1 MSTVTFSSNL
11 IKSTPA
17 PFHHFWEH
25 CIGSGH
31 ATLAL
36 RADWQQ
42 QLTRCKRELGF
53 RHVRFHGI
61 LSDDMGTLVI
71 QDDEM
76 IFSFFNADQICDFLR
91 SIDMRPFMELS
102 FMPLALASG
111 SDTVFKYRGNITPP
125 NNYTEWGNLIFKLVE
140 HWKER
145 YGTDELKEWFFEIW
159 NEPNLKTFWTGTQA
173 DYFKLYQVSA
183 KAIKKVHSDLKVGGP
198 ATAKNAWITPFINFC
213 KKNKLPLDF
222 ISTHHYPTDA
232 FGKPGD
238 DTITQLAKSKRS
250 ILQADVKKAKKQA
263 GKLPLYY
270 TEWSTSSNPFDELH
284 DHAYAAAYITKTIIE
299 AREYVEGYSYWTF
312 SDIFEENYF
321 SSIPFHGGFGLLN
334 IYGIPKPA
342 YRAYQLLHN
351 LGDKLFKVQGQHQ
364 SVDIWIIKKATSTQ
378 ILLLN
383 SILPTHPQKTEFV
396 NIVLQMEEKV
406 VASYVERIDATH
418 ANATNAWI
426 AMGSPGSLSAAQVTS
441 LEKSSSLI
449 KEPCDIKSKEKATTI
464 NIDIP
469 PQGIACITLET
480 N

>member
-1 MSTVTFSSNL
+1 MSTVTFSYNL
-11 IKSTPA
+11 IKSKPSQF
-17 PFHHFWEH
+17 PHFWEN

-42 QLTRCKRELGF
+42 QLTRCKKELGF

-71 QDDEM
+71 QNDEM
-76 IFSFFNADQICDFLR
+76 IFSFFNTDQILDFLR
-91 SIDMRPFMELS
+91 SIDMRPFIELS
-102 FMPLALASG
+102 FMPLALSSG
-111 SDTVFKYRGNITPP
+111 SDTVFKYQGNITPP
-125 NNYTEWGNLIFKLVE
+125 KNYASWGNLIFRLVQ

-145 YGTDELKEWFFEIW
+145 YGADELKVWFFEIW
-159 NEPNLKTFWTGTQA
+159 NEPNLKAFWKGTQA

-183 KAIKKVHSDLKVGGP
+183 KAIKKVHPDLKVGGP

-238 DTITQLAKSKRS
+238 DTIQQLAKSKRS
-250 ILQADVKKAKKQA
+250 ILQADVKKTNKLA
-263 GKLPLYY
+263 GKLPVYY

-284 DHAYAAAYITKTIIE
+284 DHAYAAAYITKTIME
-299 AREYVEGYSYWTF
+299 AGGYVEGYSYWTF

-351 LGDKLFKVQGQHQ
+351 LGDKRFKIHGQHQ
-364 SVDIWIIKKATSTQ
+364 SVDIWIIKKATSIQ
-378 ILLLN
+378 ILLIN
-383 SILPTHPQKTEFV
+383 SILPTHPQKTELV
-396 NIVLQMEEKV
+396 NIVLQIEEKV
-406 VASYVERIDATH
+406 VASYVERIDAAH
-418 ANATNAWI
+418 ANSTNAWI
-426 AMGSPGSLSAAQVTS
+426 DMGSPDSLSAAQVAS
-441 LEKSSSLI
+441 LEKSSSLV
-449 KEPCDIKSKEKATTI
+449 KEPFGIKSQEKTITI